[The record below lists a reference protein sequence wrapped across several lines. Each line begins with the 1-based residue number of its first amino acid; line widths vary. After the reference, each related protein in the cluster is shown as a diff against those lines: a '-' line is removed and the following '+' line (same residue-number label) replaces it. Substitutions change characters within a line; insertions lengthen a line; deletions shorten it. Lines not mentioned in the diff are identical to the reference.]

1 MASSGGSGETAAET
15 GEGQPLVIRGTE
27 GMVVNFGK
35 CCRPLPGDSIIGLLT
50 SGKGIVVHRSACRNV
65 RDKAAE
71 RLLGVIWSDDI
82 NAEFPAEV
90 RLDAN
95 NQRGVLATVAATI
108 SEADSNISNVSLDE
122 REGNVT
128 TMTFVLTTRSRVHL
142 ARILR
147 RLRSIPQVLR
157 IARTG

>member
-1 MASSGGSGETAAET
+1 
-15 GEGQPLVIRGTE
+15 
-27 GMVVNFGK
+27 MVVNFGK

-50 SGKGIVVHRSACRNV
+50 SGKGIVVHRSTCRNV

-82 NAEFPAEV
+82 DAEFPAEV